1 MSLISKQLNMRV
13 RLFLSF
19 FLWLGAVVL
28 TSCTETGS
36 DEFCNDPGISCTDP
50 NAVIESCCTDTE
62 CYWLYNGNKYT
73 CNGTNCDE
81 VYDIIIAACTSG
93 SIEDAIL
100 DADLTEMR
108 AKLQE
113 LTQEL
118 LLEARAASG
127 CDY

>member
-1 MSLISKQLNMRV
+1 MRIK
-13 RLFLSF
+13 LFLSVF
-19 FLWLGAVVL
+19 MLLGVLIL

-81 VYDIIIAACTSG
+81 VYDIIIAACTSA
-93 SIEDAIL
+93 SIDNAIV
-100 DADLTEMR
+100 DADVTEMR
-108 AKLQE
+108 AKLQS

-127 CDY
+127 CEY